1 MRLIRFLTAAAVAV
15 VVACGSGMSSSSPP
29 PSTGSS
35 NPLAQVTI
43 QDFTFRPA
51 TLTVKAGTAV
61 TWTNS
66 GPSVH
71 TVTSDTMVF
80 HSANL
85 ASPAAGDPYGG
96 GAMAGAS
103 FQFTFNTPGTYAYH
117 CSLHPPSSYPGFT
130 GTIVVTQ

>member
-1 MRLIRFLTAAAVAV
+1 MRPTGFLTAAGVALV
-15 VVACGSGMSSSSPP
+15 AACGSGMSSSSGT
-29 PSTGSS
+29 TGGS
-35 NPLAQVTI
+35 NSLPQVAI
-43 QDFTFRPA
+43 QDFSFRPS

-61 TWTNS
+61 TWSNS

-80 HSANL
+80 QSSDL
-85 ASPAAGDPYGG
+85 ASPTAGDPYGG
-96 GAMAGAS
+96 GGRAGAS